1 MIRRRLNTIN
11 FLLRVIT
18 LLLPFL
24 AFAFAGYLRFFSGLI
39 PSTSPVVDL
48 SDYFGLLLFTT
59 VVWAVVVDH
68 YGLFRF
74 DHLFSE
80 GKAGSSVFWACC
92 LTYVAVTGATF
103 FYRSTSFSRLF
114 VAISAVALFLLALLT
129 ESLCEALLNAEK
141 GSGAEARILVIGA
154 DGFARRTT
162 ESLLKRMWMP
172 CRVTAFVRL
181 AGQEV
186 AVEGSPVIALEDAGE
201 VAAAHE
207 LDDVVI
213 AIPTTRFSEMP
224 AIMALLRDVCVP
236 VRAVLDLGENVSVR
250 EMLFNL
256 GGIRMLDLRP
266 SPSESLVYVIA
277 KRSFDLVVA
286 GLALVALGPLMA
298 LIAMAVRITSPGP
311 ALFIQERVGLNGRL
325 FRMHKFRTM
334 RTGDSR
340 ESATRWTT
348 ENDPRCTRFGS
359 FLRRTNLDELP
370 QFLDVL
376 KGDMSIVGPR
386 PERPHFVQKFLED
399 VAQYNTRHY
408 LKVGITGWA
417 QVNGWRGDTSI
428 SRRVEHDLYY
438 LRNWSLLLDFK
449 IVLLTIYRMFA
460 ANRNAY

>member
-1 MIRRRLNTIN
+1 MNTIN
-11 FLLRVIT
+11 FFLRIIT
-18 LLLPFL
+18 LLLPLL
-24 AFAFAGYLRFFSGLI
+24 AFAIAGYLRFFSGLI
-39 PSTSPVVDL
+39 PLISPVNDL
-48 SDYFGLLLFTT
+48 SNYFGLLLFTT
-59 VVWAVVVDH
+59 VVWAIVVDH

-80 GKAGSSVFWACC
+80 GVAKSTIFWTCC
-92 LTYVAVTGATF
+92 LTYVAVMGATF

-114 VAISAVALFLLALLT
+114 VAISAVALFLLALLS
-129 ESLCEALLNAEK
+129 EAMFDALLNAGK

-154 DGFARRTT
+154 DEFARRTT
-162 ESLLKRMWMP
+162 ESLLKRMWLP
-172 CRVTAFVRL
+172 CKVTAFVRL

-186 AVEGSPVIALEDAGE
+186 AVKGGPVIVLEDIGK

-213 AIPTTRFSEMP
+213 ALPTTRFSEMP
-224 AIMALLRDVCVP
+224 AIMARLRDFCVP
-236 VRAVLDLGENVSVR
+236 VRAVLDLGENVCVR

-256 GGIRMLDLRP
+256 GGIRMLDLRA
-266 SPSESLVYVIA
+266 SPSESLLYILA

-286 GLALVALGPLMA
+286 GLALLVLSP
-298 LIAMAVRITSPGP
+298 LIAIIAIAVRATSHGP

-325 FRMHKFRTM
+325 FRMYKFRTM
-334 RTGDSR
+334 KTGDSQ

-348 ENDPRCTRFGS
+348 ENDPRCTAFGS

-370 QFLDVL
+370 QFMNVL
-376 KGDMSIVGPR
+376 RGDMSIVGPR

-428 SRRVEHDLYY
+428 ARRVEHDLYY
-438 LRNWSLLLDFK
+438 LRNWSLLFDFK
-449 IVLLTIYRMFA
+449 IILLTVYRTFA
-460 ANRNAY
+460 ANKNAY